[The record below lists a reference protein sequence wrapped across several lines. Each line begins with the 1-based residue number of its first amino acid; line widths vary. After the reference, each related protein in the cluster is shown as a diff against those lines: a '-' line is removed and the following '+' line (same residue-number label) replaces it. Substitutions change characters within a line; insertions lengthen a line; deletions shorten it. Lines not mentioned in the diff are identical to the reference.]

1 MLREQASQ
9 FNMYLEILKHTI
21 LAVSFNKDK
30 KTPGTGFSGLREVSS
45 TALDQTQRYGGTG
58 PAGGKS
64 HNRILNA
71 SLAVTFNDNNTEVEW
86 NS

>member
-1 MLREQASQ
+1 
-9 FNMYLEILKHTI
+9 MYLEILKHTI

-30 KTPGTGFSGLREVSS
+30 TTNSRRHLQALGSSGLREVSS